1 MYGNA
6 GLKPYETPN
15 RRINRNYSGDSRRS
29 TIPVLGFAWRLSL
42 LVATAVTAGGIY
54 VSWKMGDPSPLMAAG
69 LTGLIVLVALRLL
82 RPSGWPSPR
91 PIVAFLGGLIIAATV
106 AVPVVAF
113 VDDEDS
119 LFPGQ
124 DRIESAVLDVRESFR
139 TISEADEW
147 RVTED
152 YIRSEIRSRTD

>member
-6 GLKPYETPN
+6 GLKPYETPDQ
-15 RRINRNYSGDSRRS
+15 RVMRISSNNSRRARV
-29 TIPVLGFAWRLSL
+29 PVIGFAWRLSH
-42 LVATAVTAGGIY
+42 LVAAAVTAAGIY

-69 LTGLIVLVALRLL
+69 LTGLMVLIALRLL
-82 RPSGWPSPR
+82 RPSTWPSPR
-91 PIVAFLGGLIIAATV
+91 PVVAFLGGLFIAAAV

-113 VDDEDS
+113 IDDEDT

-124 DRIESAVLDVRESFR
+124 DRIENTVLDVRESFR
-139 TISEADEW
+139 NLDDADEW

-152 YIRSEIRSRTD
+152 YIRSEIRSRTN